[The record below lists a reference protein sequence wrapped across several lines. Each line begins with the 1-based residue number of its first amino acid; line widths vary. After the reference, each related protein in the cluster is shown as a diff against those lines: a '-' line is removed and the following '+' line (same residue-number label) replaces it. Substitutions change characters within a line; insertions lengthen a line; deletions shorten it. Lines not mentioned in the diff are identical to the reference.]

1 MRISDWSSDVCSSDL
16 FDHRVR
22 LNAAAFHYDFKNYQ
36 FQKLLQGAA
45 FIFNGPSAKLT
56 GGEIELEVRPA
67 RGLTLTAN
75 GAYLHSRIAD
85 SPGAPNTCQT
95 AIGVPDQGGFFC
107 DPVTGFSTTTPY
119 NAKVNRI
126 PT

>member
-1 MRISDWSSDVCSSDL
+1 MTGGPAGLSTPYQPEQLNAYELGVKTDL

-36 FQKLLQGAA
+36 FQKFLQGAA

-75 GAYLHSRIAD
+75 GAYLHSRIA
-85 SPGAPNTCQT
+85 A
-95 AIGVPDQGGFFC
+95 
-107 DPVTGFSTTTPY
+107 
-119 NAKVNRI
+119 
-126 PT
+126 